1 MVTQYTELTLRDRSE
16 EAQYVELTLTDG
28 RPSTHNS
35 PWQMGVMVSQYA
47 KLTLTGG
54 SDGDPVRRTHLD
66 RWEWRWPYTQS
77 SPWQMGVRVTLYAEL
92 TLTDGSEGGPVR
104 RTFGRITDE
113 PRVADQLVTMV
124 TDKTTAAAERM
135 RERCTVSAAMERGS
149 WVRTSGN
156 CNNYSSIQINDK
168 HCLSRPTYFS
178 HLSSNIYM
186 E

>member
-1 MVTQYTELTLRDRSE
+1 MVTQYAELTLTDRSE
-16 EAQYVELTLTDG
+16 EVQYVELTLTDG

-35 PWQMGVMVSQYA
+35 PWQMGVMV
-47 KLTLTGG
+47 
-54 SDGDPVRRTHLD
+54 
-66 RWEWRWPYTQS
+66 TQ
-77 SPWQMGVRVTLYAEL
+77 YAEL

-135 RERCTVSAAMERGS
+135 RERCAVPAAMERGS

-156 CNNYSSIQINDK
+156 CNNYSSLIASQFK
-168 HCLSRPTYFS
+168 
-178 HLSSNIYM
+178 
-186 E
+186 